1 MSILAHFFGTK
12 RRITPE
18 RNNITKIA
26 NKVLE
31 ERPLR
36 ESVPDFETK
45 ALAVRKSK
53 GKENCEMNKEKRPLI
68 YNFVLKTKQL

>member
-1 MSILAHFFGTK
+1 MSILAHFSEQK

-36 ESVPDFETK
+36 ESVLDFETK
-45 ALAVRKSK
+45 ALAVRESK
-53 GKENCEMNKEKRPLI
+53 GKEYCEMNKEKRPLI
-68 YNFVLKTKQL
+68 YNFALKTKQL